1 MKIFCSEQS
10 LLSET
15 FQKENYPIGH
25 FFLRSDNTLTN
36 SGKTL
41 YTPEWSMD
49 MHYVPVLL
57 VRIGRVGKSIESR
70 FAHKYYQEF
79 ALGISFADIQYYK
92 QTSALGLDSSLAY
105 DFDGALITSHFFP
118 KEEMPKT
125 ISHLILNG
133 EKTTEEKIT
142 THSIS
147 SDHIHETIS
156 IISHYYLI
164 KMGDCITFPLVD
176 KYRKIEVP
184 EQHLYSTSTPNDT
197 VILNASIK

>member
-15 FQKENYPIGH
+15 FQKEYPIGH

-41 YTPEWSMD
+41 YTPAWSRD
-49 MHYVPVLL
+49 MHYVPVLV

-70 FAHKYYQEF
+70 FADKYYQEL
-79 ALGISFADIQYYK
+79 AIGISFTDIQYYQ

-133 EKTTEEKIT
+133 EERTEEKIIIQ
-142 THSIS
+142 SIS
-147 SDHIHETIS
+147 SDRIHETIS
-156 IISHYYLI
+156 TISHYYLI

-176 KYRKIEVP
+176 KYRKIEAP
-184 EQHLYSTSTPNDT
+184 EQHLYSTPNDT

>member
-15 FQKENYPIGH
+15 FQKEYPIGH

-41 YTPEWSMD
+41 YTPEWSRD
-49 MHYVPVLL
+49 MHYVPVLV

-70 FAHKYYQEF
+70 FAHKYYQEL
-79 ALGISFADIQYYK
+79 ALGISFTDIQYYQ

-105 DFDGALITSHFFP
+105 DFDGALMTSLFFP

-133 EKTTEEKIT
+133 EERTEEKIIIQ
-142 THSIS
+142 SIS
-147 SDHIHETIS
+147 SDRIHETIS
-156 IISHYYLI
+156 TISHYYLI

-176 KYRKIEVP
+176 KYRKIEAP
-184 EQHLYSTSTPNDT
+184 EQHLYSTPDDT